1 MASFSVSGSIT
12 AVASTV
18 KTLVSATQPSAATA
32 LGRMHRVHLGSVGT
46 GTDAQLEYII
56 QRTST
61 LGTGTSVT
69 PTDED
74 DTGST
79 ATILGRS
86 NYTVEPTY
94 VASTVLFDMALAQ
107 RATFTVM
114 LAPGREWRMQVTNN
128 RGVGVGVKNATFTGT
143 ANGVIAWEE

>member
-46 GTDAQLEYII
+46 GTDAQLEFIV

>member
-46 GTDAQLEYII
+46 GTDAQLEFIV

-114 LAPGREWRMQVTNN
+114 LGPGREWRMQVTNN

>member
-114 LAPGREWRMQVTNN
+114 LAPGREWRMQVTNT